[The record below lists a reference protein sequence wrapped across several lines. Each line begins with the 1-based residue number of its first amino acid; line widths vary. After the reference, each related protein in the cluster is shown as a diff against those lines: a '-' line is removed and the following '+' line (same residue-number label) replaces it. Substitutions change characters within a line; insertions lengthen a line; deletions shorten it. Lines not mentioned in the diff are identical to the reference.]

1 MKKPFI
7 IGEVS
12 ANHNGKIEQAKKII
26 SLAKNSG
33 LSAVKLQTYT
43 PGTMTIN
50 SRRPDFIVKKGIWK
64 GNALWN
70 LYQKAQT
77 PFEWQKEL
85 FIYAKK
91 VGMKDVFAHG
101 MLIMAYL
108 GRALTNIIP
117 QSNLKNLNTKFCS
130 ITNVGDV
137 LTCSGSVSNI
147 HNRNSKVMIVFDI
160 MVADETGDIK
170 IIGTATIE
178 K

>member
-1 MKKPFI
+1 MNFNLDNI
-7 IGEVS
+7 AVGD
-12 ANHNGKIEQAKKII
+12 KIPDLLIEPITRPALK
-26 SLAKNSG
+26 LYADASG
-33 LSAVKLQTYT
+33 
-43 PGTMTIN
+43 
-50 SRRPDFIVKKGIWK
+50 DFNPIHIDSD
-64 GNALWN
+64 
-70 LYQKAQT
+70 
-77 PFEWQKEL
+77 
-85 FIYAKK
+85 YAKK

-130 ITNVGDV
+130 ITNIGDV

-170 IIGTATIE
+170 IIGTATI
-178 K
+178 KK

>member
-1 MKKPFI
+1 MNFNLDNIAVGDKIPDLLI
-7 IGEVS
+7 EPITRS
-12 ANHNGKIEQAKKII
+12 ALKLYAD
-26 SLAKNSG
+26 ASG
-33 LSAVKLQTYT
+33 
-43 PGTMTIN
+43 
-50 SRRPDFIVKKGIWK
+50 DFNPIHIDS
-64 GNALWN
+64 N
-70 LYQKAQT
+70 
-77 PFEWQKEL
+77 F
-85 FIYAKK
+85 AKK

-130 ITNVGDV
+130 ITNIGDV

>member
-1 MKKPFI
+1 MNFNLDNI
-7 IGEVS
+7 AVGD
-12 ANHNGKIEQAKKII
+12 KIPELLIEPITRHALKLYADASGDFNPIHIDSDYAKKI
-26 SLAKNSG
+26 
-33 LSAVKLQTYT
+33 
-43 PGTMTIN
+43 
-50 SRRPDFIVKKGIWK
+50 
-64 GNALWN
+64 
-70 LYQKAQT
+70 
-77 PFEWQKEL
+77 
-85 FIYAKK
+85 
-91 VGMKDVFAHG
+91 GMKDVFAHG

-130 ITNVGDV
+130 ITNIGDV

-147 HNRNSKVMIVFDI
+147 HNRYSKVMIVFDI

>member
-1 MKKPFI
+1 MNFNLDNIAVGDKIPDLLI
-7 IGEVS
+7 EPITRS
-12 ANHNGKIEQAKKII
+12 ALKLYAD
-26 SLAKNSG
+26 ASG
-33 LSAVKLQTYT
+33 
-43 PGTMTIN
+43 
-50 SRRPDFIVKKGIWK
+50 DFNPIHIDS
-64 GNALWN
+64 N
-70 LYQKAQT
+70 
-77 PFEWQKEL
+77 F
-85 FIYAKK
+85 AKK

-117 QSNLKNLNTKFCS
+117 QLNLKNLNTKFCS
-130 ITNVGDV
+130 ITNIGDV

>member
-1 MKKPFI
+1 MNFNLDNISVGDKIPELLI
-7 IGEVS
+7 EPITRS
-12 ANHNGKIEQAKKII
+12 ALKAYAHA
-26 SLAKNSG
+26 SG
-33 LSAVKLQTYT
+33 
-43 PGTMTIN
+43 
-50 SRRPDFIVKKGIWK
+50 DFNPIHIDSD
-64 GNALWN
+64 
-70 LYQKAQT
+70 
-77 PFEWQKEL
+77 
-85 FIYAKK
+85 YAKK

-130 ITNVGDV
+130 ITNIGDV

-147 HNRNSKVMIVFDI
+147 HSRNSKVMIVFDI

>member
-1 MKKPFI
+1 MNFNLDNI
-7 IGEVS
+7 SVGD
-12 ANHNGKIEQAKKII
+12 KIPNLLIEPITMSVLKTYAY
-26 SLAKNSG
+26 ASG
-33 LSAVKLQTYT
+33 
-43 PGTMTIN
+43 
-50 SRRPDFIVKKGIWK
+50 DFNPIHIDSD
-64 GNALWN
+64 
-70 LYQKAQT
+70 
-77 PFEWQKEL
+77 
-85 FIYAKK
+85 YAKK

-130 ITNVGDV
+130 ITNIGDV

-160 MVADETGDIK
+160 MVADETGNIK

>member
-1 MKKPFI
+1 MNFLF
-7 IGEVS
+7 
-12 ANHNGKIEQAKKII
+12 KKICI
-26 SLAKNSG
+26 ASDHAGFNLKEEIKDY
-33 LSAVKLQTYT
+33 L
-43 PGTMTIN
+43 IN
-50 SRRPDFIVKKGIWK
+50 KSVSIFDLGPYQNKSVDYPD
-64 GNALWN
+64 
-70 LYQKAQT
+70 
-77 PFEWQKEL
+77 
-85 FIYAKK
+85 YAKK

-130 ITNVGDV
+130 ITNIGDV

-160 MVADETGDIK
+160 MVADETGNIK